1 MCASIQVWLW
11 NVVNTQNSRG
21 KWVQVYRFDYE
32 MYLILPKLA
41 IFTPMLSSTQ
51 NVLTITKAV
60 GESRVPVSRPK
71 ASSPGRKKLM
81 LDTWKYKIFAL
92 FLWKLELPMISDFP
106 YSCRNCLANHRAPY
120 LACGDRDISGYII
133 A

>member
-1 MCASIQVWLW
+1 MIVCVCP
-11 NVVNTQNSRG
+11 T
-21 KWVQVYRFDYE
+21 
-32 MYLILPKLA
+32 
-41 IFTPMLSSTQ
+41 STQ
-51 NVLTITKAV
+51 PQIFRNGYHTPKAV

-81 LDTWKYKIFAL
+81 LDTRKYKNLCIIYVKTRASHDL
-92 FLWKLELPMISDFP
+92 GLSR
-106 YSCRNCLANHRAPY
+106 RNYLANHRAPY